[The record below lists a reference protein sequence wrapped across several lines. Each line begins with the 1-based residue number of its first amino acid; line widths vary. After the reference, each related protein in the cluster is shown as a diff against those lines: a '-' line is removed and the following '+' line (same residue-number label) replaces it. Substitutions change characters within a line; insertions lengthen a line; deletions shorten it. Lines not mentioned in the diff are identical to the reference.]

1 MILTCPPI
9 SIYKFAKP
17 IKIWSAIIIEGG
29 AKKDWYRGDNFNL
42 LSKILGI
49 E

>member
-17 IKIWSAIIIEGG
+17 TKKWSAIIIEGG
-29 AKKDWYRGDNFNL
+29 AEKTDIEGI
-42 LSKILGI
+42 ILI
-49 E
+49 YFLKF